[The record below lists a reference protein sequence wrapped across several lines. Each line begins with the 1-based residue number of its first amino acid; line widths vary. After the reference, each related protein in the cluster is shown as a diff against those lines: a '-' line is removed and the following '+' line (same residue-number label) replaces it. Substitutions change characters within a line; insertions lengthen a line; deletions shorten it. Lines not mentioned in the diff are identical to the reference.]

1 MTESNSDDEIQ
12 KLLSKLGC
20 EEGKEYRLTFTKE
33 LKIEPVVPSQSIDIC
48 FPYPLPE
55 SGSCSICNQDFKT
68 HSYLEFFV
76 NPKHVKTIRDYV
88 IFLIDKHK
96 RSKVMYQRL
105 GVEAPDTVLCPK
117 DMSLLLIEKAE
128 TNPQLVN
135 WMLNVY
141 AYLTPS
147 QQEQFESQVGISAK
161 LEEIRNHYEGFSRK
175 WRVELL
181 IHPHKVMLEVA
192 EAHEQDVKIDYENI
206 QADFHRVT
214 ANVFAYQKQADEFGK
229 ALSPLRMAV
238 SESIRKRR
246 ERATMPFSLLVPRS
260 GKKSARPQQQQ
271 QSQKEW

>member
-1 MTESNSDDEIQ
+1 MSESEDVQ
-12 KLLSKLGC
+12 KALAKLGC
-20 EEGKEYRLTFTKE
+20 EEGKEYRITLTKE
-33 LKIEPVVPSQSIDIC
+33 LKIEPVVASQSIDLC

-55 SGSCSICNQDFKT
+55 SGLCSICSQDYQT
-68 HSYLEFFV
+68 HSCLEFFV
-76 NPKHVKTIRDYV
+76 NPKHVKAIRDYV

-96 RSKVMYQRL
+96 RSKSMYQKL

-128 TNPQLVN
+128 SNPELVN

-147 QQEQFESQVGISAK
+147 QQEQFESQVGISSK

-181 IHPHKVMLEVA
+181 IHPHKDVLEVA

-214 ANVFAYQKQADEFGK
+214 ANVFAYEKQADEFSK

-260 GKKSARPQQQQ
+260 KKSTRPQQQQ
-271 QSQKEW
+271 QGQKEW